1 MKEVWLWA
9 NSMEWAASRPAR
21 ATLPLFKVDGF
32 HPHGAQT
39 GDQKCRAEPLA
50 IDLAVYLVRRLLDS
64 RFLKHSRNLR
74 FYQLFRYLLPNL
86 DKAWPVRS
94 SYIAVCSSQHI
105 DLKAAFA
112 YLVRNSFK
120 AIPQHYTFSARNFFE
135 DKMLRKTLYVPAPAK
150 QAVTAFL
157 RADHAGSHF
166 LSGRGTV

>member
-9 NSMEWAASRPAR
+9 NPMEWAASYPSR
-21 ATLPLFKVDGF
+21 ATLPLFKRDGF
-32 HPHGAQT
+32 RTNGAQAC
-39 GDQKCRAEPLA
+39 DQEYRAESPTLY
-50 IDLAVYLVRRLLDS
+50 LAVYLVGRLIDS
-64 RFLKHSRNLR
+64 RFLKHSRNLP
-74 FYQLFRYLLPNL
+74 FYQLFRYLLPYF

-94 SYIAVCSSQHI
+94 SYIAVCSSQHL

-112 YLVRNSFK
+112 YLFRNSFK
-120 AIPQHYTFSARNFFE
+120 AIPQHYTFSARYFFE
-135 DKMLRKTLYVPAPAK
+135 DKMLRKTLHAPAPAK